1 MRIELKRL
9 SGESPVAYSGR
20 VTRPA
25 LSILLAFFCSAQV
38 PAFAQASALAPP
50 QEVDARAEA
59 LFVAG
64 KPLEAAQLF
73 EKALNDLPER
83 PDTRSQRNSWATG
96 AVNAYAHAF
105 ELDTTQCATIH
116 AGLALADAYL
126 ADLVWVYDEQAKDT
140 EDYSGMRRL
149 RDALDQVRA
158 QKNCPAQVYTPGPR
172 AVREEPAVGP
182 RVSESERTEPTK
194 PRRHGPALAVGVGV
208 SAALTIGMAIGTGV
222 LYSQLRKNGG
232 SFYKRVQEAA
242 VATGVPSTDEGVDM
256 CEMTRGRPA
265 LATACQQWDSRHKA
279 FVATAVITGVFA
291 ASTAVL
297 TGLLIR
303 QRRQSGSTAALLRRH
318 QAQFG
323 ATPLLGGGAS
333 LIGGVHF

>member
-1 MRIELKRL
+1 M
-9 SGESPVAYSGR
+9 AYSDGVIR
-20 VTRPA
+20 SA
-25 LSILLAFFCSAQV
+25 LSILLAFLCSVQV
-38 PAFAQASALAPP
+38 PAFAQASLLAPP
-50 QEVDARAEA
+50 QDVDARAEA
-59 LFVAG
+59 LFAAD

-73 EKALNDLPER
+73 EQALNGLPER

-96 AVNAYAHAF
+96 AVNAYKHAF

-126 ADLVWVYDEQAKDT
+126 ADLVWVYDEQAKNT

-172 AVREEPAVGP
+172 AGREEPAVGS
-182 RVSESERTEPTK
+182 RVSESDRTEPAKT
-194 PRRHGPALAVGVGV
+194 RQHGPGLAVGVGV

-222 LYSQLRKNGG
+222 LYSQLRKDDGRYYN
-232 SFYKRVQEAA
+232 RIQEAA
-242 VATGVPSTDEGVDM
+242 VATGVPSTDAGVDM
-256 CEMTRGRPA
+256 CEMTGGRPA

-279 FVATAVITGVFA
+279 FIATAVLTGVFA
-291 ASTAVL
+291 ASAAVL

-318 QAQFG
+318 QTQFG

-333 LIGGVHF
+333 LIGGFRF